1 MRKYEFIVLFSP
13 DLSDDQVQA
22 EAKKVEETLSGHG
35 AQDVIADFWGKREM
49 AFSIKK
55 HSHASYVVFYFESEV
70 GSVIDETVALLRLNE
85 SILKFQSHR
94 ISEKVRKTR
103 PARAKSEEQASAAA

>member
-1 MRKYEFIVLFSP
+1 MRKYEFIVLLSP

-22 EAKKVEETLSGHG
+22 EAKKIEGTLSSHG
-35 AQDVIADFWGKREM
+35 AKDVITDFWGKREM
-49 AFSIKK
+49 AFAIKK

-70 GSVIDETVALLRLNE
+70 GSVIDEAVAVLRLNE

-103 PARAKSEEQASAAA
+103 AAREKSSEQASAAA